1 MQLSTLIDGPLLTV
15 IVDGRMD
22 NNTAAGFDETVRS
35 ALQQHDGISGV
46 VLDLSSLTYL
56 SSMGLRS
63 LLMLQ
68 RLMDQK
74 KMHLTLRNVG
84 ADIMEILNMT
94 GFSHIFD
101 IQ

>member
-1 MQLSTLIDGPLLTV
+1 MQISTLADGSRLTV
-15 IVDGRMD
+15 IVEGRMD

-35 ALQQHDGISGV
+35 ALGRGGITEV
-46 VLDLSSLTYL
+46 TLDFSSLTYL

-63 LLMLQ
+63 LLTLQ

-94 GFSHIFD
+94 GFSHIFE
-101 IQ
+101 IH

>member
-1 MQLSTLIDGPLLTV
+1 MQISTLIDGPRLTV
-15 IVDGRMD
+15 IVEGRMD

-35 ALQQHDGISGV
+35 ALGHEGINGV
-46 VLDLSSLTYL
+46 TLDFSSLTYL

-63 LLMLQ
+63 LLTLQ
-68 RLMDQK
+68 RLLDQK
-74 KMHLTLRNVG
+74 KMNLTLRNVN

-94 GFSHIFD
+94 GFSHIFE

>member
-1 MQLSTLIDGPLLTV
+1 MQISTLTDGSRLTF
-15 IVDGRMD
+15 IVEGRMD

-35 ALQQHDGISGV
+35 ALRRDGISEV
-46 VLDLSSLTYL
+46 VLDFSSLTYL

-63 LLMLQ
+63 LLTLQ

-74 KMHLTLRNVG
+74 KMHLTLHNVG

-94 GFSHIFD
+94 GFSHIFE
-101 IQ
+101 IH

>member
-1 MQLSTLIDGPLLTV
+1 MQISTLTDGPRLTF
-15 IVDGRMD
+15 IVEGRMD

-35 ALQQHDGISGV
+35 ALRDGITDV
-46 VLDLSSLTYL
+46 VLDFSSLTYL

-63 LLMLQ
+63 LLTLQ

-94 GFSHIFD
+94 GFSHIFE

>member
-1 MQLSTLIDGPLLTV
+1 MQISTLIDGARLTV

-35 ALQQHDGISGV
+35 ALSQHEGITEV
-46 VLDLSSLTYL
+46 VLDFGALSYL

-63 LLMLQ
+63 LLTLQ
-68 RLMDQK
+68 RLMDQR

-84 ADIMEILNMT
+84 SDIMEILNMT